1 MKGHEQSAMSDQN
14 HQGRRPAAGRVTV
27 TRAFERA
34 GALPEVLRI
43 TDLLSQTDRSF
54 VLDGIAERIQHFRP
68 STTLAGG
75 IGYRR
80 SNLLHARTAG
90 IEWFDHLL
98 DSLIPQAVSGLGIKP
113 FEVARTV
120 VQCTWHG
127 DGDYYRI
134 HNDNGMKQANGRVL
148 SFVYYAHR
156 EPRGFT
162 GGELV
167 FYEYGADRA
176 DLASSRQLAIEPL
189 GNSIVFFPS
198 DAEHEVNQVTCASPK
213 ITAGRVTLNG
223 WVSR

>member
-1 MKGHEQSAMSDQN
+1 MSDQN
-14 HQGRRPAAGRVTV
+14 QGGRPAADGVTV

-43 TDLLSQTDRSF
+43 TDLLSEADRSF

-90 IEWFDHLL
+90 IEWFGHLL
-98 DSLIPQAVSGLGIKP
+98 DSLIPRAVSDLGIEP
-113 FEVARTV
+113 FAVARTV

-134 HNDNGMKQANGRVL
+134 HNDNGMKQASGRVL

-198 DAEHEVNQVTCASPK
+198 DAEHEVKQVTCASPK
-213 ITAGRVTLNG
+213 IAAGRVTLNG